1 MKDLFEYFLGFVG
14 VMSAAA
20 LALLGWAFQLS
31 NRVAVL
37 EQRDTDLIAL
47 IEARF
52 GSVNQRLDRIE
63 VQLDRLAP

>member
-1 MKDLFEYFLGFVG
+1 MKDLFDYLLGLVG
-14 VMSAAA
+14 IIGAIGLAA
-20 LALLGWAFQLS
+20 LGWAFQLS

>member
-14 VMSAAA
+14 VMSAAG

-52 GSVNQRLDRIE
+52 SSVNQRLDRIE